1 MQEDEALK
9 TMGLF
14 EGASE
19 TGKISKSA
27 LKNWVVCQILTFN
40 SFSDCIFKNFVQLF
54 LNGNK
59 TNTNPMKMHVII
71 LEDT

>member
-27 LKNWVVCQILTFN
+27 LKNWVVCQIFTL
-40 SFSDCIFKNFVQLF
+40 DCIFKNFVQLF
-54 LNGNK
+54 FNGNK
-59 TNTNPMKMHVII
+59 TNTNPMKMHVNDI
-71 LEDT
+71 